1 MQSRWDQLGK
11 NSKIIEKMKSF
22 NLVYIFL
29 VIIKSHLLLGLGS
42 AMGKWALICSLLKI
56 DVLKFPRVKA
66 QISSFVRVPV
76 EIGKISQLNLEK
88 HIF

>member
-22 NLVYIFL
+22 NLVYKFL

-42 AMGKWALICSLLKI
+42 AMGKWALICSLLKV
-56 DVLKFPRVKA
+56 DPKVSKGQGTNFKFCK
-66 QISSFVRVPV
+66 SS
-76 EIGKISQLNLEK
+76 S
-88 HIF
+88 